1 MAAAPRRAFLLGA
14 LALPAAFAGARLIS
28 TAADGVRA
36 ARPRAAGTTTSRCA
50 SCGGNDHT
58 MLDPRCPSAPEVV

>member
-1 MAAAPRRAFLLGA
+1 MAAASRRAFLLGA

-28 TAADGVRA
+28 TAAAVRA
-36 ARPRAAGTTTSRCA
+36 ARPRPAGTTTSRCA